1 MENINRNIGKR
12 LRIVRHIFNEGT
24 KLSAEQFAHLLDITR
39 DKLINYEIGRAAMP
53 VALLYNLY
61 KRGINPVYII
71 SGDGSV
77 FANNAEG
84 NRLQQL
90 SMRRQSVVSKIK
102 SLDNDSDTNGDIPML
117 RVAAGRLTEDAHPG
131 LNQTFAGN
139 DKR

>member
-39 DKLINYEIGRAAMP
+39 DKLINYEIGRAAVP

-61 KRGINPVYII
+61 KRGINPIYII
-71 SGDGSV
+71 SGDGSI

-84 NRLQQL
+84 NRLQQQ
-90 SMRRQSVVSKIK
+90 SMRRQATVGKFK
-102 SLDNDSDTNGDIPML
+102 SLDNNSEADDEVAMIK
-117 RVAAGRLTEDAHPG
+117 VAAGRLSNDANSG
-131 LNQTFAGN
+131 LNAPAVGSN
-139 DKR
+139 